1 MSCVKFSPSR
11 ALLASCS
18 WDKTVRLWDVF
29 EKKGNFETFHVN
41 TLGLFVYERKMERRV
56 MKITTTFPLHCIL
69 FLATSL
75 SFRPDGEE
83 LAVTTLNGEISFWDV
98 SRYVLAQC
106 S

>member
-18 WDKTVRLWDVF
+18 WDNTVRLWDVF

-41 TLGLFVYERKMERRV
+41 TLGLFVKERKTERHV
-56 MKITTTFPLHCIL
+56 MKMTIALCS
-69 FLATSL
+69 FLAMSL

-83 LAVTTLNGEISFWDV
+83 LAVATLNGEISFWDV
-98 SRYVLAQC
+98 SRYVLAH
-106 S
+106 